1 MTEGQLG
8 QEGGVRDGSIAKRFG
23 DVGRLNHGG
32 LLEVRDRSG
41 DAQHALEPTRR
52 QREPVDRAR
61 EQGAGVGRRLQ
72 DRAGE
77 TCRQRRVHEARV
89 SVSGGQCRYLD
100 MQVDPVEERPGNLPA
115 IAGDVAW
122 RARAGAAW
130 IAAEAAR
137 ARVHRA
143 DEKEASGKRPRPGHA
158 RNGDHSVFE
167 RLAQSLEGVPPEL
180 GHFSETESIQ
190 IIRHACRA
198 LSVAHADGIVHRDIK
213 PDNMMLTSHGD
224 VKLVDL
230 GIAKRIDEDQSLT
243 QTGQAIGTPHYISP
257 EQIRGQKDVDP
268 RADVYSLGATLYHL
282 VTGQTPYSGAS
293 GPIVMSMHLV
303 EPLPDPRRFET
314 GLSEGICR
322 VIRRMMAKD
331 RDERY
336 GDVYALD
343 LDLYRLRCGEMPQ
356 PDEQQ
361 GTAIEPQGGM
371 TASPGY
377 VPAAG
382 GEFDSGV
389 LGRIEENL
397 ASAVGPMAKVLVR
410 RTARTAP
417 TLEALCGT
425 LAEQIAETAARD
437 KFLAKCLLAARA
449 PGGSSRP
456 GRMTP
461 PPPSEAPT
469 EVVLSEQDLRFLETE
484 LAKHV
489 GPLARVL
496 VKKAAKGEGNMSHVI
511 TKLELEIDSD
521 DARRAFR
528 AAVKKLR

>member
-1 MTEGQLG
+1 MA
-8 QEGGVRDGSIAKRFG
+8 DSIPPGTRFG
-23 DVGRLNHGG
+23 DYEILEELGAGGMGKVYRARDLTLERLVALKMLAHQFSSDAGFVQRFLKEARAAARLNHPNIVQIYDFGCVASVYY
-32 LLEVRDRSG
+32 LAMEF
-41 DAQHALEPTRR
+41 
-52 QREPVDRAR
+52 VDGHSLGTY
-61 EQGAGVGRRLQ
+61 Q
-72 DRAGE
+72 
-77 TCRQRRVHEARV
+77 
-89 SVSGGQCRYLD
+89 
-100 MQVDPVEERPGNLPA
+100 
-115 IAGDVAW
+115 
-122 RARAGAAW
+122 
-130 IAAEAAR
+130 
-137 ARVHRA
+137 
-143 DEKEASGKRPRPGHA
+143 KR
-158 RNGDHSVFE
+158 
-167 RLAQSLEGVPPEL
+167 

-213 PDNMMLTSHGD
+213 PDNLMLTSRGD

-230 GIAKRIDEDQSLT
+230 GIAKRVEESQSLT

-257 EQIRGQKDVDP
+257 EQIRGQKDVDS

-282 VTGQTPYSGAS
+282 VTGHTPYPGSS

-303 EPLPDPRRFET
+303 EPLPDPRRFEA

-322 VIRRMMAKD
+322 VIRKMMAKD

-343 LDLYRLRCGEMPQ
+343 LDLYRLQCGETPQ
-356 PDEQQ
+356 FDERQ
-361 GTAIEPQGGM
+361 GTTIEPRGGM

-377 VPAAG
+377 VPAAVG
-382 GEFDSGV
+382 SFDSGV
-389 LGRIEENL
+389 LNRIEESL

-410 RTARTAP
+410 KTARSAP

-449 PGGSSRP
+449 PGGSSRL
-456 GRMTP
+456 GRTTP
-461 PPPSEAPT
+461 APPSEAPT
-469 EVVLSEQDLRFLETE
+469 EVRGAGPSTASGPARTFSQGTSFGAGSAGRSLVLSEQDLRFVETE
-484 LAKHV
+484 LARHV

-496 VKKAAKGEGNMSHVI
+496 VKKAAKGESDMSHVI
-511 TKLELEIDSD
+511 AKLELEIDSD
-521 DARRAFR
+521 EDRRAFR

>member
-1 MTEGQLG
+1 MADTIPPGT
-8 QEGGVRDGSIAKRFG
+8 RFG
-23 DVGRLNHGG
+23 DYEILEELGAGGMGKVYRARDLTLERLVALKTLAQQFSSDTSYVQRFLKEARAAARLNHPNIVQIYDFGC
-32 LLEVRDRSG
+32 
-41 DAQHALEPTRR
+41 
-52 QREPVDRAR
+52 VD
-61 EQGAGVGRRLQ
+61 
-72 DRAGE
+72 
-77 TCRQRRVHEARV
+77 
-89 SVSGGQCRYLD
+89 SVYYLA
-100 MQVDPVEERPGNLPA
+100 MEFVDGHSL
-115 IAGDVAW
+115 GTYL
-122 RARAGAAW
+122 
-130 IAAEAAR
+130 
-137 ARVHRA
+137 
-143 DEKEASGKRPRPGHA
+143 KR
-158 RNGDHSVFE
+158 
-167 RLAQSLEGVPPEL
+167 

-213 PDNMMLTSHGD
+213 PDNLMLTSRGD

-282 VTGQTPYSGAS
+282 VTGHTPYSGAS

-314 GLSEGICR
+314 GLSEGICG

-331 RDERY
+331 RDARY

-343 LDLYRLRCGEMPQ
+343 LDLYRLQCGEMPQ

-361 GTAIEPQGGM
+361 GMAIEPQGGM

-389 LGRIEENL
+389 LSRIEESL

-437 KFLAKCLLAARA
+437 KFLSKCLLAARTPTGA
-449 PGGSSRP
+449 SRP
-456 GRMTP
+456 GRTTP
-461 PPPSEAPT
+461 VPSSEAPT
-469 EVVLSEQDLRFLETE
+469 ELRSVGGSVAPASLTPGSSGRTLVFSEEDLRAAETE
-484 LAKHV
+484 LAKQI
-489 GPLARVL
+489 GPLARVVVKRAVKSARTLADL
-496 VKKAAKGEGNMSHVI
+496 V
-511 TKLELEIDSD
+511 TKLELDIPTAES
-521 DARRAFR
+521 RRAFR
-528 AAVKKLR
+528 EAMRKRLR

>member
-1 MTEGQLG
+1 MADTIPPGT
-8 QEGGVRDGSIAKRFG
+8 RFG
-23 DVGRLNHGG
+23 DYEILEELGAGGMGKVYRARDLTLERLVALKTLAQQFSSDTSYVQRFLKEARAAARLNHPNIVQIYDFGC
-32 LLEVRDRSG
+32 
-41 DAQHALEPTRR
+41 
-52 QREPVDRAR
+52 VD
-61 EQGAGVGRRLQ
+61 
-72 DRAGE
+72 
-77 TCRQRRVHEARV
+77 
-89 SVSGGQCRYLD
+89 SVYYLA
-100 MQVDPVEERPGNLPA
+100 MEFVDGHSL
-115 IAGDVAW
+115 GTYL
-122 RARAGAAW
+122 
-130 IAAEAAR
+130 
-137 ARVHRA
+137 
-143 DEKEASGKRPRPGHA
+143 KR
-158 RNGDHSVFE
+158 
-167 RLAQSLEGVPPEL
+167 

-213 PDNMMLTSHGD
+213 PDNLMLTSRGD

-282 VTGQTPYSGAS
+282 VTGHTPYSGAS

-303 EPLPDPRRFET
+303 EPLPDPRRFEA
-314 GLSEGICR
+314 GLSEGICG

-331 RDERY
+331 RDARY

-343 LDLYRLRCGEMPQ
+343 LDLYRLQCGEMPQ

-361 GTAIEPQGGM
+361 GMAIEPQGGM
-371 TASPGY
+371 TGSPGY

-389 LGRIEENL
+389 LSRIEESL

-425 LAEQIAETAARD
+425 LTEQIAETAARD
-437 KFLAKCLLAARA
+437 KFLSKCLLAARTPTGA
-449 PGGSSRP
+449 SRP
-456 GRMTP
+456 GRTTP
-461 PPPSEAPT
+461 VPPSEAPT
-469 EVVLSEQDLRFLETE
+469 ELRSVGGSVAPASLTPGSSGRTLVISEEDLRAAETE
-484 LAKHV
+484 LAKQI
-489 GPLARVL
+489 GPLARVV
-496 VKKAAKGEGNMSHVI
+496 VKRAAKSARTLADLV
-511 TKLELEIDSD
+511 TKLELDIPTAES
-521 DARRAFR
+521 RRAFR
-528 AAVKKLR
+528 EAMRKRLR

>member
-1 MTEGQLG
+1 MADTIPPGT
-8 QEGGVRDGSIAKRFG
+8 RFG
-23 DVGRLNHGG
+23 DYEILEELGAGGMGKVYRARDLTLERLVALKTLAQQFSSDTSYVQRFLKEARAAARLNHPNIVQIYDFGC
-32 LLEVRDRSG
+32 
-41 DAQHALEPTRR
+41 
-52 QREPVDRAR
+52 VD
-61 EQGAGVGRRLQ
+61 
-72 DRAGE
+72 
-77 TCRQRRVHEARV
+77 
-89 SVSGGQCRYLD
+89 SVYYLA
-100 MQVDPVEERPGNLPA
+100 MEFVDGHSL
-115 IAGDVAW
+115 GTYL
-122 RARAGAAW
+122 
-130 IAAEAAR
+130 
-137 ARVHRA
+137 
-143 DEKEASGKRPRPGHA
+143 KR
-158 RNGDHSVFE
+158 
-167 RLAQSLEGVPPEL
+167 

-213 PDNMMLTSHGD
+213 PDNLMLTSRGD

-282 VTGQTPYSGAS
+282 VTGHTPYSGAS

-303 EPLPDPRRFET
+303 EPLPDPRRFEA
-314 GLSEGICR
+314 GLSEGICG

-331 RDERY
+331 RDARY

-343 LDLYRLRCGEMPQ
+343 LDLYRLQCGEMPQ

-361 GTAIEPQGGM
+361 GMAIEPQGGM

-389 LGRIEENL
+389 LSRIEESL

-425 LAEQIAETAARD
+425 LAEQIAETATRD
-437 KFLAKCLLAARA
+437 KFLSKCLLAVRTPTGA
-449 PGGSSRP
+449 SRP
-456 GRMTP
+456 GRTTP
-461 PPPSEAPT
+461 VPASEAPT
-469 EVVLSEQDLRFLETE
+469 ELRSVGGSMGGSVAPAFLMPGSSGRTLVISEEDLRAAETE
-484 LAKHV
+484 LAKQI
-489 GPLARVL
+489 GPLARVV
-496 VKKAAKGEGNMSHVI
+496 VKRAAKSARTLADLV
-511 TKLELEIDSD
+511 TKLELDIPTAES
-521 DARRAFR
+521 RRAFR
-528 AAVKKLR
+528 EAMRKRLR